1 MPRRD
6 RAVANTAAHRGWARA
21 GPYPN
26 PAYTATKGALVNLT
40 RSQAV
45 EWAGRGIRVN
55 AVAPTWTRTGF
66 IGELTD
72 AVRERV
78 RAVTPLGR
86 MAEPEE
92 VAAAILFLASP
103 EAPMVTGHTPAGDG
117 GLLAPAGVCTGPPRP
132 PPTSPAA
139 CGGGSGVRRL
149 LYNATL

>member
-1 MPRRD
+1 MHELRHWDYEGTMTSRTP
-6 RAVANTAAHRGWARA
+6 
-21 GPYPN
+21 
-26 PAYTATKGALVNLT
+26 
-40 RSQAV
+40 S
-45 EWAGRGIRVN
+45 GIRVN

-103 EAPMVTGHTPAGDG
+103 AASMVTGHTLAVDG
-117 GLLAPAGVCTGPPRP
+117 GFL
-132 PPTSPAA
+132 SQ
-139 CGGGSGVRRL
+139 
-149 LYNATL
+149 